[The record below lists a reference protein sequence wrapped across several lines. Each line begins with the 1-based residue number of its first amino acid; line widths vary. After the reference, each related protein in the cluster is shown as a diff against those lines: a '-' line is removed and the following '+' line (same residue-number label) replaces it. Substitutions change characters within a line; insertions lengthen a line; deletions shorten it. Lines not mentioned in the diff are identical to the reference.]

1 MDASQFGVRAGDG
14 MDAGVEAMQDAIARC
29 PVDKPRSPHANLA
42 GTMPARRGSGVAFLF
57 GYFLFGH
64 AKRK

>member
-1 MDASQFGVRAGDG
+1 MDAR
-14 MDAGVEAMQDAIARC
+14 VEATQEQLPDAQQA
-29 PVDKPRSPHANLA
+29 P
-42 GTMPARRGSGVAFLF
+42 SGVAFLF

>member
-1 MDASQFGVRAGDG
+1 MDASQFGVSTGDG
-14 MDAGVEAMQDAIARC
+14 MDAGVEAMQDAIVLCA
-29 PVDKPRSPHANLA
+29 VDKPRSPPADLA
-42 GTMPARRGSGVAFLF
+42 GRMPARRGSGVAFLF